1 MLSLFLLIPAAHA
14 LTLEQ
19 ALSRAA
25 EVDPGSIIANLSARK
40 ESSQSAEAWA
50 NVGLTPSMSLT
61 QPLKP
66 TASASASLSM
76 SVDLLNPP
84 AWFNAL
90 AQGSNAAQ
98 AWVIADATARDARY
112 AVAAMWFQAF
122 AAEEAE
128 DLAQTSLSEARGTS
142 DAAEARL
149 RAGLASELDAKAARL
164 GVLNAQAALAS
175 AQSARFI
182 ALARL
187 SSALQVDVPK
197 VEATAAPVSPDTT
210 GESPWIEAYVMN
222 VQQARWAE
230 ASSIA
235 ALFPTA
241 RLSASTPL
249 LPGMVT
255 NSWTVALTASWSFS
269 GVLSPILNVQQA
281 HLDRKVTEV
290 QLEQQRRTDSLYLE
304 IAHAQVDAAKARRSA
319 AVDGER
325 LAGETVAVGRAR
337 LGAGLI
343 STLDMLKLQ
352 EQEAQA
358 RVQRVSAELDL
369 ALAVLDTRRLSGLAV
384 IATN

>member
-1 MLSLFLLIPAAHA
+1 MLQLFLLLPAAHA
-14 LTLEQ
+14 ITLEQ

-40 ESSQSAEAWA
+40 EASQSVEAWA
-50 NVGLTPSMSLT
+50 NVGLTPSMSFS
-61 QPLKP
+61 QPLNP
-66 TASASASLSM
+66 TGAASLSLSM

-112 AVAAMWFQAF
+112 AVAALWFQAF

-128 DLAQTSLSEARGTS
+128 DLAQTSLSEARGTA

-175 AQSARFI
+175 AQSAR
-182 ALARL
+182 L
-187 SSALQVDVPK
+187 SSALQLDVPK
-197 VEATAAPVSPDTT
+197 VEVTDAPISPDTT
-210 GESPWIEAYVMN
+210 GDSPWIAAYEMN
-222 VQQARWAE
+222 VQQARWVE

-241 RLSASTPL
+241 RLTGSTPL
-249 LPGMVT
+249 LPGSVT
-255 NSWTVALTASWSFS
+255 QSWAVALTASWSFS
-269 GVLSPILNVQQA
+269 GVLTPILNVQQA

-290 QLEQQRRTDSLYLE
+290 QLEQQRRADSLYLE

-319 AVDGER
+319 AADGEQ

-343 STLDMLKLQ
+343 STLDVLKLQ

-369 ALAVLDTRRLSGLAV
+369 ALAVLDTRRLSGLPV
-384 IATN
+384 IAPK

>member
-1 MLSLFLLIPAAHA
+1 MLTLLLLSLPAHA
-14 LTLEQ
+14 LTLPE
-19 ALSRAA
+19 AIDRAA
-25 EVDPGSIIANLSARK
+25 SVDPGSVIAALAAQK
-40 ESSQSAEAWA
+40 EASQSTEAWA
-50 NVGLTPSMSLT
+50 RVGLTPSLGFSTSLA
-61 QPLKP
+61 P
-66 TASASASLSM
+66 AGAGSLALST

-84 AWFNAL
+84 AWFDAL
-90 AQGSNAAQ
+90 GQASNAAG
-98 AWVIADATARDARY
+98 ARVIADATARDARY
-112 AVAAMWFQAF
+112 AVAALWFQAF

-128 DLAQTSLSEARGTS
+128 ALAQTSLSEAHGTA

-187 SSALQVDVPK
+187 SSALQVDIAR
-197 VEATAAPVSPDTT
+197 VEPPPAPVAPDRT
-210 GESPWIEAYVMN
+210 GESPWVDAYRQN
-222 VQQARWAE
+222 IQQARWAE
-230 ASSIA
+230 AGAIA

-241 RLSASTPL
+241 RLSADTAL
-249 LPGMVT
+249 LPGPAD
-255 NSWTVALTASWSFS
+255 WTVSLSASWSFS
-269 GVLSPILNVQQA
+269 GVLAPFLNVHQT
-281 HLDRKVTEV
+281 HLDRRIAEV
-290 QLEQQRRTDSLYLE
+290 QLEQQLRADHLALE
-304 IAHAQVDAAKARRSA
+304 VARAQVDAARARRSA

-358 RVQRVSAELDL
+358 RVQRVGAELDL
-369 ALAVLDTRRLSGLAV
+369 ALAVLDTRRVSGLPV
-384 IATN
+384 LGE

>member
-1 MLSLFLLIPAAHA
+1 MFLLIPAAHA

-40 ESSQSAEAWA
+40 EASQSVEAWA
-50 NVGLTPSMSLT
+50 NVGLTPSMSFS
-61 QPLKP
+61 QPLNP
-66 TASASASLSM
+66 TGGASLSLSM

-98 AWVIADATARDARY
+98 AWVVADATARDARY
-112 AVAAMWFQAF
+112 AVAALWFQAF

-128 DLAQTSLSEARGTS
+128 DLAQTSLSEARGTA

-187 SSALQVDVPK
+187 SSALQIDVPK
-197 VEATAAPVSPDTT
+197 VEVTDAPISPDTT
-210 GESPWIEAYVMN
+210 GDSPWIAAYEMN
-222 VQQARWAE
+222 VQQARWVE

-241 RLSASTPL
+241 RLTGSTPL
-249 LPGMVT
+249 LPGSVT
-255 NSWTVALTASWSFS
+255 PSWAVALTASWSFS
-269 GVLSPILNVQQA
+269 GVLTPILNVQQA

-290 QLEQQRRTDSLYLE
+290 QLEQQRRADSLYLE

-319 AVDGER
+319 AADGEQ

-343 STLDMLKLQ
+343 STLDVLKLQ

-369 ALAVLDTRRLSGLAV
+369 ALAVLDTRRLSGLPV
-384 IATN
+384 IAPE